1 MLDTI
6 QEYRQWFWTESIWT
20 PPNATWALY
29 EEKGFRHFNDIYYSA
44 YTAVLLVI
52 LRFTLDR

>member
-1 MLDTI
+1 MWHKF
-6 QEYRQWFWTESIWT
+6 QQFRQAFWSEYVWT

-44 YTAVLLVI
+44 YTAI
-52 LRFTLDR
+52 IITLIRIISNQ